1 MIVLITGLP
10 GAGKTLYALNWVK
23 AKAEKEGRPVYYS
36 GIADLNLPWT
46 EVDPQRWMDVPAN
59 AIVVI
64 DECQRV
70 FRPRMHGTGVPP
82 YVSELETHRH
92 KGIDIVL
99 ITQHPML
106 VDSNVR
112 RLCGLHFHSVRKFGM
127 NASTL
132 HEWASVKEN
141 CDKNREGSTRHDFK
155 YPKASFA
162 WYKSAEVHTHKARIP
177 ARVLVLIAVVLG
189 LVFLAW
195 WMYVRWQGRIEGE
208 ATPTPAPA
216 ASAPLLEMLKPRPAG
231 GANAAAPQLTREQ
244 WLDLQQPRV
253 YGLAYTAPAF
263 DTVTQPVRAPYPAA
277 CVQSPSKGCR
287 CYTQQ
292 ATRLDVPK
300 DLCQRISEGGF
311 FIAWNETQPGV
322 VPPASE
328 RGALQP
334 VQHSGAAAVPATPAG
349 SQAHPA
355 NLSPR
360 YKPRDAVRPDDAGG
374 LATIG
379 ANVAQAGSADGEML
393 AWMKRQ

>member
-36 GIADLNLPWT
+36 GISDLNLPWT
-46 EVDPQRWMDVPAN
+46 EVDPQHWMGVPPSS
-59 AIVVI
+59 IVVI

-177 ARVLVLIAVVLG
+177 ARVLVLIAVLLG
-189 LVFLAW
+189 LTFLAW
-195 WMYVRWQGRIEGE
+195 WMYARWQDRIAG
-208 ATPTPAPA
+208 TPDSTAEPA
-216 ASAPLLEMLKPRPAG
+216 ASAPAFELLKPRPAG
-231 GANAAAPQLTREQ
+231 GSNTAAPLTREE
-244 WLDLQQPRV
+244 WLKQQEPRV
-253 YGLAYTAPAF
+253 KGLAFTAPVF

-277 CVQSPSKGCR
+277 CVQSQSKGCR
-287 CYTQQ
+287 CYSQQ
-292 ATRLDVPK
+292 GTRLEVPK
-300 DLCQRISEGGF
+300 ELCEGISEGGF
-311 FIAWNETQPGV
+311 FVSWNDGMQGAVQSAQGHQSAPDA
-322 VPPASE
+322 PPVRS
-328 RGALQP
+328 RGAP
-334 VQHSGAAAVPATPAG
+334 DGSSVAG
-349 SQAHPA
+349 LHASQ
-355 NLSPR
+355 LSPGHKAR
-360 YKPRDAVRPDDAGG
+360 NPVRAEEAGG

-393 AWMKRQ
+393 AWMRGR